1 MFYAK
6 VIGNVVAT
14 MKYKGLLGKKLQ
26 IIQPVNL
33 SSGKN
38 TGNPIIAVDTTD
50 AGVGDFIGYE
60 DGMEATWPFE
70 GDDVPSDA
78 TIVSIIEQ
86 VNIYNNQ
93 EKKSGVADK

>member
-6 VIGNVVAT
+6 VIGNVVST
-14 MKYKGLLGKKLQ
+14 IKYKGLVGKKLQ

-33 SSGKN
+33 SNGKN
-38 TGNPIIAVDTTD
+38 SGRPIVAVDTTN
-50 AGVGDFIGYE
+50 AGVGDYVGYE

-78 TIVSIIEQ
+78 TIVSIIET
-86 VNIYNNQ
+86 VNIYN
-93 EKKSGVADK
+93 KK

>member
-14 MKYKGLLGKKLQ
+14 IKYKGLAGKKLQ

-33 SSGKN
+33 STGKE
-38 TGNPIIAVDTTD
+38 TGKPLVAVDTTD
-50 AGVGDFIGYE
+50 SGIGDFIGYE

-70 GDDVPSDA
+70 GNDVPSDA
-78 TIVSIIEQ
+78 TIVSIIEK
-86 VNIYNNQ
+86 VNIYKLEDVLQ
-93 EKKSGVADK
+93 E

>member
-14 MKYKGLLGKKLQ
+14 IKYKGLIGKKLQ

-33 SSGKN
+33 S
-38 TGNPIIAVDTTD
+38 TGRKTGEPLIAVDSTD
-50 AGVGDFIGYE
+50 SGIGDFIGYE

-70 GDDVPSDA
+70 GNDVPSDA
-78 TIVSIIEQ
+78 TIVSIIEK
-86 VNIYNNQ
+86 VNVYKLDKVSQ
-93 EKKSGVADK
+93 E

>member
-6 VIGNVVAT
+6 VIGNVVST
-14 MKYKGLLGKKLQ
+14 IKYKGLVGKKLQ

-38 TGNPIIAVDTTD
+38 SGRPIVAVDTTN
-50 AGVGDFIGYE
+50 AGVGDYVGYE

-70 GDDVPSDA
+70 GNDVPSDA
-78 TIVSIIEQ
+78 TIVSIIET
-86 VNIYNNQ
+86 VNIYNS
-93 EKKSGVADK
+93 K